1 MLIMAQ
7 LIMALHLVYD
17 KYSRPHHEKLLV
29 IFLVMF
35 RKASSVLRLPSSL
48 VNGIFGHF
56 SALRV
61 SKDALD
67 AVQVG

>member
-1 MLIMAQ
+1 MQSFSSLYQGFTSRMT
-7 LIMALHLVYD
+7 YD
-17 KYSRPHHEKLLV
+17 LDLV
-29 IFLVMF
+29 IKYCCSFVVMF

-48 VNGIFGHF
+48 VGGIFRHF

-61 SKDALD
+61 SKDALE

>member
-1 MLIMAQ
+1 MQSFSSLYQGFTSRMR
-7 LIMALHLVYD
+7 YD
-17 KYSRPHHEKLLV
+17 LDCCSFV
-29 IFLVMF
+29 VMF

-48 VNGIFGHF
+48 VGGIFRHF

-61 SKDALD
+61 SKDALE